1 MRKFRLSI
9 ITLSLGIA
17 LLPLA
22 QAATTPAQEHL
33 LEQVRLGEAS
43 HREDLVKQS
52 LYRLELIDP
61 TNPQ

>member
-9 ITLSLGIA
+9 ITLSLGLA

-33 LEQVRLGEAS
+33 LEQVRLGAWS
-43 HREDLVKQS
+43 
-52 LYRLELIDP
+52 
-61 TNPQ
+61 